1 MSDTPVIPEYVHEA
15 TAAKLAAEA
24 DFFAA
29 QAEAQ
34 RQLARKDAVLADEY
48 ELRQGELRFKD
59 SLRTAGNLHHGVVYF
74 PDAVTGASVEGCI
87 SHLDFFHRTRPGAP
101 MEIIFTSPGGDVI
114 AGMRLFDHITYLR
127 GEGHKIDVGTRG
139 VAASMAGILLQ
150 AGETRWMGKQSWVLI
165 HQISAGV
172 HGSYGEIKDMVK
184 WFEMMQDRILD
195 VFAARAKEAG
205 ENGTAS
211 HPITRRQL
219 EKNWTRTDWWISS
232 DDCLKLGIVDEVR

>member
-1 MSDTPVIPEYVHEA
+1 MTDVVIPEYVHKA
-15 TAAKLAAEA
+15 TAAKLKAEG

-34 RQLARKDAVLADEY
+34 RQLARKDSALADEY
-48 ELRQGELRFKD
+48 ELRQNDLRFKD

-74 PDAVTGASVEGCI
+74 PDAVMPASVEACI
-87 SHLDFFHRTRPGAP
+87 GHLDFFHRTKPGDQ

-114 AGMRLFDHITYLR
+114 SGMRLFDHITFLR
-127 GEGHKIDVGTRG
+127 AEGHKVNVGTRG

-150 AGETRWMGKQSWVLI
+150 AGDTRWMGRESWVLI

-172 HGSYGEIKDMVK
+172 QGSFGDIEDRVK

-195 VFAARAKEAG
+195 IFAARAKQAG
-205 ENGTAS
+205 EQGTAS

-219 EKNWTRTDWWISS
+219 EKNWTRKDWWISS
-232 DDCLKLGIVDEVR
+232 DECLKLGIVDEVR